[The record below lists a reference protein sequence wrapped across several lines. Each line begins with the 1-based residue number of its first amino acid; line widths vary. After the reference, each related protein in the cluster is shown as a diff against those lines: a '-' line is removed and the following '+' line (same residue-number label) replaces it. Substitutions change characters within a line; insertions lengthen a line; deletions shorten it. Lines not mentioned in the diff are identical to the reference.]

1 MVKQFEIK
9 GDWFLPNNE
18 NRVHGTLK
26 FHPTKGAV
34 LELYGSLDA
43 DPFFPQLKDQ
53 EIILGLSNDSQLIT
67 LTGCGM
73 THSGGAKLVQG
84 QESGKPT
91 TKYSVLFTLIGIHV
105 ERNEGLIF
113 DTISSEIFNLGE
125 WVGIS
130 GFKYQRPNPEEIKE
144 HKIAIE
150 YKLPEPIE
158 FKIDKSTTGTLNFF
172 SNRPG
177 WSRYQKRMEIE
188 QRVEF
193 TAKSSKDLSVNQL
206 LEYLFSFQNF
216 LILALY
222 NSTYPQ
228 SVTLKG
234 ESFQVEYPDGKKY
247 RINVKLYFPI
257 FNFQENEKPK
267 SDFDLI
273 FEYRAIKDD
282 FEQFIQKWYSK
293 YEILEPAFD
302 LLIEQFH
309 RRNQFNVNTFLNLAQ
324 AAETF
329 HARTNN
335 HTRIPRDEY
344 KTMKEEILNSSPSK
358 YHAWLKDQFNFGN
371 NLNLHKRLVEILDK
385 YSNEILDVIISDKD
399 EFVKQVKHSR
409 NYYTHYSKDGKKKA
423 LKGSELFY
431 LSEKL
436 KLQLVCAFLMEIGFT
451 KEQLSESL
459 KRVKWRLFNHLADWK
474 SEENKK

>member
-9 GDWFLPNNE
+9 GDWFLPNND
-18 NRVHGTLK
+18 NRVHGTLS
-26 FHPTKGAV
+26 FHPTKGAE
-34 LELYGSLDA
+34 LELYGSLNE
-43 DPFFPQLKDQ
+43 DPFFPQLKDE
-53 EIILGLSNDSQLIT
+53 EIILGLSNESQLIT

-73 THSGGAKLVQG
+73 SHSGGAKLVQG

-91 TKYSVLFTLIGIHV
+91 TKYSVLYTLVGIHV
-105 ERNEGLIF
+105 ERKEELVF
-113 DTISSEIFNLGE
+113 DNISSEIFNLGE

-130 GFKYQRPNPEEIKE
+130 GFKYQRPSPEEIKE
-144 HKIAIE
+144 SKVTIE

-158 FKIDKSTTGTLNFF
+158 FKIDQSTKGSLNFV

-177 WSRYQKRMEIE
+177 WSRYQKSMEIN

-193 TAKSSKDLSVNQL
+193 TAKSNKNLSVNQL

-222 NSTYPQ
+222 NSTYPR

-234 ESFQVEYPDGKKY
+234 DRFQIEYPDGKKY
-247 RINVKLYFPI
+247 RTSVKLYFPI
-257 FNFQENEKPK
+257 YNYQENEKPK

-273 FEYRAIKDD
+273 FEYRGIKDD
-282 FEQFIQKWYSK
+282 FELLIQNWYSK

-335 HTRIPRDEY
+335 HTRIPRGEY
-344 KTMKEEILNSSPSK
+344 KKMKEEILKSSPPK
-358 YHAWLKDQFNFGN
+358 YHTWLNDQFNFGN
-371 NLNLHKRLVEILDK
+371 NLNLHKRLTEILDK
-385 YSNEILDVIISDKD
+385 YSNEILDVIISDKN
-399 EFVKQVKHSR
+399 EFVKHVKHSR

-451 KEQLSESL
+451 KDQLSKSL
-459 KRVKWRLFNHLADWK
+459 DRVKWRLFNHLADWRT
-474 SEENKK
+474 EENKK